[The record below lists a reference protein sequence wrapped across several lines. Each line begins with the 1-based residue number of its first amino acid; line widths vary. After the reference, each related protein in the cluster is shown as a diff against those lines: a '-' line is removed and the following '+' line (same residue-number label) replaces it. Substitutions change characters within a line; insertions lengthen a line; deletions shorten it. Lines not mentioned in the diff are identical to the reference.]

1 MITSQTHSHE
11 LLLGAVAHA
20 TDSSPP
26 TNGELRSVLM
36 AEPLA
41 LQNALIEVLGF
52 DWTVV
57 VTGTLDR
64 RLLLLHNPQQDEWTT
79 ADLSGQPHASR
90 DWPAWTTGHL
100 RLDAPDNWLS
110 TAHLTAEGQRRLLR
124 PRLLLVSLYHPET
137 FPLPRFP
144 LAISDLAR
152 AARATLLGRVE
163 LMDMQLDD
171 TMDDVL
177 GWVAGGLVD
186 ILGVSA
192 TFGQHDLM
200 TRLLDEV
207 ATFDEQ
213 PMLIAGGSLTVRNER
228 ALLDRYA
235 NLIVSRG
242 AGESTIADTLAYW
255 HGDLSLSQIRGTGYR
270 AAPAERTVLTL
281 GRPRDR
287 IRHTATVVNRAQ
299 SDPLPELDLLDRTLS
314 HHGVAQL
321 EASRGCTNF
330 CSFCPRGHKGQWAG
344 AAPQS
349 LAWTLRD
356 ISIVFNRHPEQSRTV
371 YLVDE
376 EFIGRDPDATARAL
390 AVADTLA
397 EAGFAWETSCRID
410 QIVRTDQ
417 GRTWHIDRG
426 RLWRQLVD
434 RRLRRCL
441 FGVESGVTSILDR
454 FNKETT
460 GEQNA
465 LAIRTLT
472 ALGVPPRFTYITF
485 DQLMTYQELRA
496 TYAFQGRTDLLLR
509 PQPEMS
515 VEQIVDGVRNEQW
528 VAQHSTGRPF
538 YTAISYPLV
547 TMECLIG
554 AAYTRK
560 AQAAGLIGDA
570 DPSMGRVEARFA
582 DARIGVLARWAQLWI
597 DRNFALDYTLKSLEK
612 VLDGT
617 PYRVVRDVR
626 RILKDM
632 AYQLLGAMIELA
644 EDADQHALDSRCAS
658 LATTLISQLAAE
670 LGPTITAAQKAVPA
684 ELGAVLRREYTRWAN
699 VDTWR
704 LINAAD
710 PCGT

>member
-1 MITSQTHSHE
+1 
-11 LLLGAVAHA
+11 
-20 TDSSPP
+20 
-26 TNGELRSVLM
+26 
-36 AEPLA
+36 
-41 LQNALIEVLGF
+41 
-52 DWTVV
+52 
-57 VTGTLDR
+57 
-64 RLLLLHNPQQDEWTT
+64 
-79 ADLSGQPHASR
+79 
-90 DWPAWTTGHL
+90 
-100 RLDAPDNWLS
+100 
-110 TAHLTAEGQRRLLR
+110 
-124 PRLLLVSLYHPET
+124 
-137 FPLPRFP
+137 
-144 LAISDLAR
+144 
-152 AARATLLGRVE
+152 
-163 LMDMQLDD
+163 MDMQLDD

-376 EFIGRDPDATARAL
+376 EFIARDPDATARAL

-397 EAGFAWETSCRID
+397 DAGFAWETSCRID

-460 GEQNA
+460 G
-465 LAIRTLT
+465 
-472 ALGVPPRFTYITF
+472 
-485 DQLMTYQELRA
+485 
-496 TYAFQGRTDLLLR
+496 
-509 PQPEMS
+509 
-515 VEQIVDGVRNEQW
+515 EQIVDGVRNEQW

-617 PYRVVRDVR
+617 PYRVVR
-626 RILKDM
+626 
-632 AYQLLGAMIELA
+632 
-644 EDADQHALDSRCAS
+644 
-658 LATTLISQLAAE
+658 
-670 LGPTITAAQKAVPA
+670 
-684 ELGAVLRREYTRWAN
+684 
-699 VDTWR
+699 
-704 LINAAD
+704 
-710 PCGT
+710 